1 MNDIAIKVENVSKI
15 YKLYDKPIDRL
26 KESLNLSKKN
36 YHKDHYALNK
46 ISFEVKKGEV
56 VGIIGTNGSG
66 KSTLLKMITSVL
78 TPTSGNIGVDGKVS
92 ALLELGAGF
101 NPEYTGLENIY
112 LNGTMMGYSKGEMD
126 TKVNS
131 IAEFADIGEFINQPV
146 KTYSSGMFARLAFA
160 VAINVD
166 PDILI
171 VDEALSV
178 GDIRFQQKCYRKIEE
193 LKKNKTV
200 LIVSHDITT
209 ITKFCDRV
217 IWIEQG
223 NLKGIGK
230 PIDISK
236 QYQAYV
242 VDSKLEKHS
251 VGKKTSNHNS
261 DMVRL
266 NEIKTDSEL
275 FGDKKAVITGIGLF
289 EKNSNKIL
297 ESVLPGMLVKLV
309 IRIKYNQE
317 ILNPIIG
324 FTINDRLGN
333 IIFQTNSDILKINI
347 DTHNEIEYYE
357 FEFIIPELNEG
368 SYTISPAVASG
379 TVSNHIQHNWVHD
392 AYIFNVIIKEMHRL
406 QGILY
411 LSDIKFSVIENSY

>member
-1 MNDIAIKVENVSKI
+1 MSDIAIKVENISKI

-26 KESLNLSKKN
+26 KEALNLSKKN
-36 YHKDHYALNK
+36 YHKDHYALNQ

-78 TPTSGNIGVDGKVS
+78 TPTSGNISVDGKVS

-112 LNGTMMGYSKGEMD
+112 LNGTMMGYSKHEMD

-223 NLKGIGK
+223 NLKGIGE
-230 PIDISK
+230 PIEISK

-251 VGKKTSNHNS
+251 VGKKTSDYNS
-261 DMVRL
+261 NVMGL
-266 NEIKTDSEL
+266 HEIKSDSEL

-289 EKNSNKIL
+289 EKDSNQIL

-317 ILNPIIG
+317 IFNPIIG

-333 IIFQTNSDILKINI
+333 IIFQTNSDTLKINI
-347 DTHNEIEYYE
+347 DTYNEIEYYE
-357 FEFIIPELNEG
+357 FEFTVPELNEG
-368 SYTISPAVASG
+368 TYTISPAVASG
-379 TVSNHIQHNWVHD
+379 TVSNHIQHNWIHD
-392 AYIFNVIIKEMHRL
+392 AYVFNIIIKEMHRL

-411 LSDIKFSVIENSY
+411 LSDIKFSVIEESY